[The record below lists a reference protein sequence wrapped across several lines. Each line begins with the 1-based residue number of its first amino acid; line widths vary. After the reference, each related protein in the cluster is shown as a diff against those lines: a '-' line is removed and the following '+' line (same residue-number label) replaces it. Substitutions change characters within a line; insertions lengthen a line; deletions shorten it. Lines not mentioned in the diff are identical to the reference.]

1 MYFSCTKAQLLDSI
15 NTVQRAAS
23 FKLSLE
29 VLKGIK
35 IEVKDGIVTFSA
47 TDLEIGIQ
55 TKQSLIDTEN
65 GVCVVPAKL
74 FADIAKK
81 LPSTS
86 TITCTTQKNV
96 LQIAYKGSNI
106 EITTINADDFPMM
119 PEIEA
124 EPIKISS
131 TVLKKALSQVKVAVS
146 IEQARPIF
154 TGVLFNLDKET
165 FELVGTDTHRLAL
178 VEMTLERNK
187 NSFKTIIPANAVE
200 ELIKL
205 PDGLTIGIKQKGGQL
220 VFETEDTKIFAR
232 SIEGTF
238 PNYRQIIPTK
248 WVSRISVDRKELT
261 GVIERASILSS
272 NNVVTVVDGLRIESR
287 NSIGSINEVYEAPTE
302 GEPIKIAFNP
312 LFMISAL
319 KSMSSE
325 TVKIEFNGPTSP
337 IVLREDGHI
346 HLVLPVRSS

>member
-1 MYFSCTKAQLLDSI
+1 MYFSCTKTQLLSGI

-23 FKLSLE
+23 TKLSPE

-74 FADIAKK
+74 FGDIAKK

-86 TITCTTQKNV
+86 TITCTARDNA
-96 LQIAYKGSNI
+96 LQITYNSSNI
-106 EITTINADDFPMM
+106 EITTINADDFPML
-119 PEIEA
+119 PEIET
-124 EPIKISS
+124 EPIAIYS

-146 IEQARPIF
+146 LEEARPIF

-178 VEMTLERNK
+178 VELTLERNQ
-187 NSFKTIIPANAVE
+187 NTLKTIIPANAVE

-205 PDGLTIGIKQKGGQL
+205 PDGQTIAIKQKGGQV
-220 VFETEDTKIFAR
+220 VFETEETRIYTR

-238 PNYRQIIPTK
+238 PNYRQIIPTT
-248 WVSRISVDRKELT
+248 WASRISVDCKELI
-261 GVIERASILSS
+261 GVIDRASLLSS
-272 NNVVTVVDGLRIESR
+272 NNVVTVVDGLKIETKDSV
-287 NSIGSINEVYEAPTE
+287 GSINEVYEVPTE

-312 LFMISAL
+312 LFMITAL

-325 TVKIEFNGPTSP
+325 TVEIEFNGPTSP

-346 HLVLPVRSS
+346 HLVLPVRMS